1 MSGPAIA
8 TSAQAAR
15 IAATVQE
22 YARMKITGFET
33 IRLGEF
39 PNLLWLHIHT
49 DQGLIGLGETFF
61 GARAVEAYI
70 HETVAPLLLGKPAGQ
85 MDRHARTLQTGYLGF
100 SGSGVEMRAASAVD
114 IALWD
119 LHGQATGQPVYQCLG
134 GLSHDRVR
142 IYNTCAGYRYIRA
155 EGGQKPE
162 NWGTGGG
169 AGPYEDLDAFLHRAD
184 ELAHSLLEQGITA
197 MKIWPFDMAAE
208 ASEGRTISAADLDSA
223 LTPFRKIRDAVG
235 GKMDIMAELH
245 SLWTPLG
252 AERVLRALADYDP
265 FWVEDPIKMTNADV
279 LASLRARTNVPIC
292 ASETLATRRAFREY
306 LQADAVDVVLL
317 DLSWCG
323 GIGEAKKIATLAE
336 AWGRPVAPHDCTGP
350 VVLTASVHLSL
361 NCPNT
366 LVQETV
372 RAFTSGWYKEVMTA
386 LPDIRGGFVYPS
398 TEPGLGVKLQPER
411 LAAADCERR
420 MSKI

>member
-1 MSGPAIA
+1 
-8 TSAQAAR
+8 
-15 IAATVQE
+15 
-22 YARMKITGFET
+22 MKISAFET

-49 DQGLIGLGETFF
+49 DEGLVGLGETFF
-61 GARAVEAYI
+61 GPRAVEAHI
-70 HETVAPLLLGKPAGQ
+70 HETVAPLLLGKPALR
-85 MDRHARTLQTGYLGF
+85 MDRHAQTLQNQYLGF

-119 LHGQATGQPVYQCLG
+119 LFGQATGQPLHQCLG
-134 GLSHDRVR
+134 GLSHEKVR
-142 IYNTCAGYRYIRA
+142 IYNTCAGYRYIRT
-155 EGGQKPE
+155 EGGQKTG
-162 NWGTGGG
+162 NWGIGADAA

-197 MKIWPFDMAAE
+197 MKIWPFDFAAE
-208 ASEGRTISAADLDSA
+208 ASGGYNISAAELDRA
-223 LTPFRKIRDAVG
+223 LAPFRKIREAVG

-245 SLWTPLG
+245 SLWTPLA
-252 AERVLRALADYDP
+252 AEVVLRALAPFQP
-265 FWVEDPIKMTNADV
+265 FWVEDPIKMVNADL
-279 LASLRARTNVPIC
+279 LARLRARTSVPIC
-292 ASETLATRRAFREY
+292 ASETLATRRAFREF
-306 LQADAVDVVLL
+306 LEADALDVVML

-372 RAFTSGWYKEVMTA
+372 RAFTTGWYREVLTD
-386 LPDIRGGFVYPS
+386 LPEIHDGFVYPMAG
-398 TEPGLGVKLQPER
+398 PGLGTKLQPDR
-411 LAAADCERR
+411 LTAADCERR
-420 MSKI
+420 VSRA

>member
-1 MSGPAIA
+1 MDITAI
-8 TSAQAAR
+8 
-15 IAATVQE
+15 
-22 YARMKITGFET
+22 ET

-49 DQGLIGLGETFF
+49 DEGLVGLGETFF
-61 GARAVEAYI
+61 GARAVEAHL

-85 MDRHARTLQTGYLGF
+85 IDRHARTLQGGYLGF
-100 SGSGVEMRAASAVD
+100 SGTGVEMRAASAVD

-119 LHGQATGQPVYQCLG
+119 LQGQAAGQPLHQCLG

-155 EGGQKPE
+155 AAGQRTE
-162 NWGTGGG
+162 NWGTGVS

-208 ASEGRTISAADLDSA
+208 ATDGRWVGAAELDAA
-223 LTPFRKIRDAVG
+223 LVPFRKIRDAVG

-252 AERVLRALADYDP
+252 AEQVLRALAPFRP
-265 FWVEDPIKMTNADV
+265 FWVEDPIKMTNADT
-279 LASLRARTNVPIC
+279 LAGLRARTAVPIC
-292 ASETLATRRAFREY
+292 ASETLATRRGFREY
-306 LQADAVDVVLL
+306 LQADAVDVVML

-323 GIGEAKKIATLAE
+323 GLGEAKKIATLAE

-350 VVLTASVHLSL
+350 VVLAASVHLAL
-361 NCPNT
+361 NCANT
-366 LVQETV
+366 QVQETV
-372 RAFTSGWYKEVMTA
+372 RAFTSGWYSEVVTA
-386 LPDIRGGFVYPS
+386 LPDIRGGFAYPGAA
-398 TEPGLGVKLQPER
+398 PGLGLQLQPER

-420 MSKI
+420 VSKAS

>member
-1 MSGPAIA
+1 MN
-8 TSAQAAR
+8 
-15 IAATVQE
+15 
-22 YARMKITGFET
+22 ITGIET

-61 GARAVEAYI
+61 SPRAVEAYI
-70 HETVAPLLLGKPAGQ
+70 HETVARLLLGKPALR
-85 MDRHARTLQTGYLGF
+85 MDRYGRTLQNQYLGF

-119 LHGQATGQPVYQCLG
+119 LFGQATGQPVYQCLG

-142 IYNTCAGYRYIRA
+142 IYNTCAGYRYIRSA
-155 EGGQKPE
+155 NGQKTD
-162 NWGTGGG
+162 NWGIDPAQA
-169 AGPYEDLDAFLHRAD
+169 AGPYEDLEAFLQRAD

-197 MKIWPFDMAAE
+197 MKIWPFDFAAE
-208 ASEGRTISAADLDSA
+208 ASDGAFIAAADLEHA
-223 LTPFRKIRDAVG
+223 LIPFRKIRDAVG
-235 GKMDIMAELH
+235 NKIDVMAELH
-245 SLWTPLG
+245 SLWTPPA
-252 AERVLRALADYDP
+252 AEVVLRALAEFSP
-265 FWVEDPIKMTNADV
+265 FWVEDPIKMVNADL
-279 LASLRARTNVPIC
+279 LASLRARTAVPIC
-292 ASETLATRRAFREY
+292 ASETIATRRGFREF
-306 LQADAVDVVLL
+306 LQADAVDVVML

-372 RAFTSGWYKEVMTA
+372 RAFTHGWYREVMTD
-386 LPDIRGGFVYPS
+386 LPDIRGGYVYPS
-398 TEPGLGVKLQPER
+398 SKPGLGTALQPER

-420 MSKI
+420 ISSVE

>member
-1 MSGPAIA
+1 
-8 TSAQAAR
+8 
-15 IAATVQE
+15 
-22 YARMKITGFET
+22 
-33 IRLGEF
+33 
-39 PNLLWLHIHT
+39 
-49 DQGLIGLGETFF
+49 
-61 GARAVEAYI
+61 
-70 HETVAPLLLGKPAGQ
+70 
-85 MDRHARTLQTGYLGF
+85 
-100 SGSGVEMRAASAVD
+100 
-114 IALWD
+114 
-119 LHGQATGQPVYQCLG
+119 
-134 GLSHDRVR
+134 
-142 IYNTCAGYRYIRA
+142 
-155 EGGQKPE
+155 
-162 NWGTGGG
+162 
-169 AGPYEDLDAFLHRAD
+169 
-184 ELAHSLLEQGITA
+184 
-197 MKIWPFDMAAE
+197 
-208 ASEGRTISAADLDSA
+208 
-223 LTPFRKIRDAVG
+223 
-235 GKMDIMAELH
+235 MAELH

-306 LQADAVDVVLL
+306 LQADAVDVVML